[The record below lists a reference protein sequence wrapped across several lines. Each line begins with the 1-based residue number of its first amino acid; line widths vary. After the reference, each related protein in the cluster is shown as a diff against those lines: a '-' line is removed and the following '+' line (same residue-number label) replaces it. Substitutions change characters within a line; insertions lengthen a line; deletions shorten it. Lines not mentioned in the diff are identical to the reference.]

1 MNKLIA
7 WLRNIQISRIVTTFA
22 AGILLFISTA
32 CNSGSTMANP
42 VNPVKTADQIR
53 EEVPSRAVTS
63 EYKGGMNDYSEVDPR
78 FDDSE
83 AKAKAKALVDKTE
96 RNVIDQTDDLGTNTK
111 RILDKKGENAA
122 DFGKNLKGSTE
133 ETKNKTQES
142 VRDFVKGTQR
152 GTENLKDNT
161 ADVAKDA
168 AKGTKQAT
176 EDAKG
181 STKSFASDAKENIKN
196 AGSDQI
202 DKADN
207 ARESAGGYLQK
218 KVNEAAN
225 SAKQAL
231 NNAVDDVD

>member
-7 WLRNIQISRIVTTFA
+7 WLRNIQISRIVTAFA

-53 EEVPSRAVTS
+53 EEVPSGAVTS
-63 EYKGGMNDYSEVDPR
+63 KYKGGMNDYSEIDPR
-78 FDDSE
+78 FNESE
-83 AKAKAKALVDKTE
+83 AQTKAKALVDKTE

-133 ETKNKTQES
+133 ETKDKTHES
-142 VRDFVKGTQR
+142 VRDFVKGTKR

-168 AKGTKQAT
+168 AKGTQQAT
-176 EDAKG
+176 
-181 STKSFASDAKENIKN
+181 SDAKENIKN
-196 AGSDQI
+196 SVSGQI

-231 NNAVDDVD
+231 NNVVDDVD